1 MILAGS
7 YSEEGLM
14 RFLRSLMVMCVCLLA
29 FGHVAKAEDF
39 GPRDVKHV
47 TFAAPI
53 RVGGVLL
60 LAGDYVVRHTME
72 GAEHVMVFE
81 ATNHKHAEVKAKC
94 QLIQLG
100 AKADQTRTVYALNAA
115 GERVLQ
121 ELVFSGDSVKHV
133 F

>member
-1 MILAGS
+1 
-7 YSEEGLM
+7 M
-14 RFLRSLMVMCVCLLA
+14 RFFRSLMVVCVCLLA
-29 FGHVAKAEDF
+29 LGYVAKAEDF
-39 GPRDVKHV
+39 GARDVNRV

-60 LAGDYVVRHTME
+60 PAGDYVVRHTMD
-72 GAEHVMVFE
+72 GADHMMVFE
-81 ATNHKHAEVKAKC
+81 AANHKHADVKAKC

-100 AKADQTRTVYALNAA
+100 NKADQTRTVYALNAA